1 MQVELQ
7 SSKVALCADG
17 RHSGQVTGAAGAR
30 SALFPSCVVV
40 NPSFF
45 FPFLVIEINID
56 NIQRSKCL
64 HLQKYKKDTV
74 KIGYILRIQKR
85 QCDKNNVKNG
95 YILRN
100 MKKTM

>member
-1 MQVELQ
+1 MKVELQ

-17 RHSGQVTGAAGAR
+17 RHSGQVRAGVAM
-30 SALFPSCVVV
+30 SDLFPSCVVV

-45 FPFLVIEINID
+45 FPFLVIKINID
-56 NIQRSKCL
+56 NIQRSKWL

-85 QCDKNNVKNG
+85 HCSGEYVQKVYN
-95 YILRN
+95 R
-100 MKKTM
+100 KTH

>member
-17 RHSGQVTGAAGAR
+17 RHSGQVRAGVAM
-30 SALFPSCVVV
+30 SDLFPVCVVV

-45 FPFLVIEINID
+45 FPFLVIKINID

-100 MKKTM
+100 TKKTM